1 MSSPLNGG
9 YDFVAD
15 PRNSALIQPIFWTPQ
30 VDPAAIVLTTG
41 PEPDGPAFTAED
53 LHARAI
59 LQYDEALVRLEMRRE
74 SYDVALTALTGPQA
88 LAALLILDDLL
99 PDRLTALARFW
110 AAIKNRRAPA
120 DPRVTEQR
128 KRRARLML
136 RVVDARVAGATYRQ
150 IAAQLFPNLKH
161 DSETWVENPVRE
173 TTVRLA
179 RDGLAFV
186 RGGYRRILRLPR
198 RSR

>member
-1 MSSPLNGG
+1 MPPNGG
-9 YDFVAD
+9 CDFVAD

-30 VDPAAIVLTTG
+30 VDPAAIILTTG
-41 PEPDGPAFTAED
+41 PAPDGPPFTAED
-53 LHARAI
+53 VHAHVI

-74 SYDVALTALTGPQA
+74 SFDVALTALSNRQA

-120 DPRVTEQR
+120 DPRVTPQR
-128 KRRARLML
+128 QRRARLML

-161 DSETWVENPVRE
+161 DSATWVENPVRE

-186 RGGYRRILRLPR
+186 RGGYRKILRLPR

>member
-1 MSSPLNGG
+1 MPPNGG
-9 YDFVAD
+9 CDFVAD

-30 VDPAAIVLTTG
+30 VDPAAIILTTG
-41 PEPDGPAFTAED
+41 PAPDGPPFTAED
-53 LHARAI
+53 VHAHVI

-74 SYDVALTALTGPQA
+74 SFDVALTALSNRQA

-120 DPRVTEQR
+120 DPRVTPQR
-128 KRRARLML
+128 QRRARLML
-136 RVVDARVAGATYRQ
+136 RVVDARVAGASYRQ

-161 DSETWVENPVRE
+161 DSATWVENPVRE

-186 RGGYRRILRLPR
+186 RGGYRKILRLPR

>member
-1 MSSPLNGG
+1 MPPNGG
-9 YDFVAD
+9 CDFVAD

-30 VDPAAIVLTTG
+30 VDPAAIILTTG
-41 PEPDGPAFTAED
+41 PAPDGPPFTAED
-53 LHARAI
+53 VHAHVI

-74 SYDVALTALTGPQA
+74 SFDVALTALSSRQA

-120 DPRVTEQR
+120 DPRVTPPRQ
-128 KRRARLML
+128 RRARLML
-136 RVVDARVAGATYRQ
+136 RVVDARVAGASYRQ

-161 DSETWVENPVRE
+161 DSATWVENPVRE

-186 RGGYRRILRLPR
+186 RGGYRKILRLPR

>member
-1 MSSPLNGG
+1 MQPNGG
-9 YDFVAD
+9 CDFVAD

-30 VDPAAIVLTTG
+30 VDPAAIILTTG
-41 PEPDGPAFTAED
+41 PAPDGPPFTAED
-53 LHARAI
+53 VHAHVI

-74 SYDVALTALTGPQA
+74 SFDVALTALSNRQA

-120 DPRVTEQR
+120 DPRVTPQR
-128 KRRARLML
+128 QRRARLML

-161 DSETWVENPVRE
+161 DSATWVENPVRE

-186 RGGYRRILRLPR
+186 RGGYRKILRLPR

>member
-1 MSSPLNGG
+1 M
-9 YDFVAD
+9 
-15 PRNSALIQPIFWTPQ
+15 QPIFWTPQ
-30 VDPAAIVLTTG
+30 VDPAAIILTTG
-41 PEPDGPAFTAED
+41 PETDGPPFTAED
-53 LHARAI
+53 VHAHVI

-74 SYDVALTALTGPQA
+74 SFDVALTALSSRQA

-120 DPRVTEQR
+120 DPRVTPQR
-128 KRRARLML
+128 QRRARLML

-150 IAAQLFPNLKH
+150 IAGQLFPNLRN

-186 RGGYRRILRLPR
+186 GGGYRRILRLPR

>member
-1 MSSPLNGG
+1 MPPNGG
-9 YDFVAD
+9 CDFVAD

-30 VDPAAIVLTTG
+30 VDPAAIILTTG
-41 PEPDGPAFTAED
+41 PAPDGPPFTAED
-53 LHARAI
+53 VHAHVI

-74 SYDVALTALTGPQA
+74 SFDVALTALSSRQA

-120 DPRVTEQR
+120 DPRVTPQR
-128 KRRARLML
+128 QRRARLML
-136 RVVDARVAGATYRQ
+136 RVVDARVAGASYRQ

-161 DSETWVENPVRE
+161 DSATWVENPVRE

>member
-1 MSSPLNGG
+1 MPPNGG
-9 YDFVAD
+9 CDFVAD

-30 VDPAAIVLTTG
+30 VDPAAIILTTG
-41 PEPDGPAFTAED
+41 PAPDGPPFTAED
-53 LHARAI
+53 VHAHVI

-74 SYDVALTALTGPQA
+74 SFDVALTALSSRQA

-120 DPRVTEQR
+120 DPRVTPQR
-128 KRRARLML
+128 QRRARLML
-136 RVVDARVAGATYRQ
+136 RVVDARVAGASYRQ

>member
-1 MSSPLNGG
+1 MPPNGG
-9 YDFVAD
+9 CDFVAD
-15 PRNSALIQPIFWTPQ
+15 PRNSALIQPIFWIPQ
-30 VDPAAIVLTTG
+30 VDPAAIILTTG
-41 PEPDGPAFTAED
+41 PAPDGPPFTAED
-53 LHARAI
+53 VHAHVI

-74 SYDVALTALTGPQA
+74 SFDVALTALSSRQA

-120 DPRVTEQR
+120 DPRVTPQR
-128 KRRARLML
+128 QRRARLML
-136 RVVDARVAGATYRQ
+136 RVVDARVAGASYRQ

-161 DSETWVENPVRE
+161 DSATWVENPVRE

-186 RGGYRRILRLPR
+186 RGGYRKILRLPR

>member
-1 MSSPLNGG
+1 MPPNGG
-9 YDFVAD
+9 CDFVAD

-30 VDPAAIVLTTG
+30 VDPAAIILTTG
-41 PEPDGPAFTAED
+41 PAPDGPPFTAED
-53 LHARAI
+53 VHAHVI

-74 SYDVALTALTGPQA
+74 SFDVALTALSSRQA

-110 AAIKNRRAPA
+110 AAIKNRRALA
-120 DPRVTEQR
+120 DPRVTPQR
-128 KRRARLML
+128 QRRARLML

-186 RGGYRRILRLPR
+186 RGGYRKILRLPR

>member
-1 MSSPLNGG
+1 MPPNGG
-9 YDFVAD
+9 CDFVAD

-30 VDPAAIVLTTG
+30 VDPAAIILTTG
-41 PEPDGPAFTAED
+41 PEPDGPPFTAED
-53 LHARAI
+53 VQAHVI

-74 SYDVALTALTGPQA
+74 SFDVALTALSSRQA

-110 AAIKNRRAPA
+110 ATIKNRRAPA
-120 DPRVTEQR
+120 DPRVTPQR
-128 KRRARLML
+128 QRRARLML
-136 RVVDARVAGATYRQ
+136 RAVDARVAGATYRQ

-161 DSETWVENPVRE
+161 DSETWVENPLRE

>member
-1 MSSPLNGG
+1 MPPNGG
-9 YDFVAD
+9 CDFVAD

-30 VDPAAIVLTTG
+30 VDPAAIILTTG
-41 PEPDGPAFTAED
+41 PAPDGPPFTAED
-53 LHARAI
+53 VHAHVI

-74 SYDVALTALTGPQA
+74 SFDVALTALSSRQA
-88 LAALLILDDLL
+88 LAALLIIDDLL

-120 DPRVTEQR
+120 DPRVTPQR
-128 KRRARLML
+128 QRRARLML
-136 RVVDARVAGATYRQ
+136 RVVDARVAGASYRQ

-173 TTVRLA
+173 TTVRIA

-186 RGGYRRILRLPR
+186 GGGYRRILRLPR

>member
-1 MSSPLNGG
+1 MPPNGG
-9 YDFVAD
+9 CDFVAD
-15 PRNSALIQPIFWTPQ
+15 PRNSALIQPIFWTPH
-30 VDPAAIVLTTG
+30 VDPAAIILTTG
-41 PEPDGPAFTAED
+41 PAPDGPPFTAED
-53 LHARAI
+53 VHAHVI

-74 SYDVALTALTGPQA
+74 SFDVALTALSSRQA

-120 DPRVTEQR
+120 DPRVTPQR
-128 KRRARLML
+128 QRRARLML
-136 RVVDARVAGATYRQ
+136 RVVDARVAGASYRQ

-186 RGGYRRILRLPR
+186 RGGYRKILRLPR

>member
-1 MSSPLNGG
+1 MPPNGG
-9 YDFVAD
+9 CDFVAD
-15 PRNSALIQPIFWTPQ
+15 PSHSVLIQPIFWTPQ
-30 VDPAAIVLTTG
+30 VDPAAIILTTG
-41 PEPDGPAFTAED
+41 PAPDGPPFTAED
-53 LHARAI
+53 VHAHVI

-74 SYDVALTALTGPQA
+74 SFDVALTALSSRQA

-120 DPRVTEQR
+120 DPRVTPQR
-128 KRRARLML
+128 QRRARLML
-136 RVVDARVAGATYRQ
+136 RVVDARVAGASYRQ

-161 DSETWVENPVRE
+161 DSATWVENPVRE

-186 RGGYRRILRLPR
+186 RGGYRKILRLPR

>member
-1 MSSPLNGG
+1 MPPNGG
-9 YDFVAD
+9 CDFVAD
-15 PRNSALIQPIFWTPQ
+15 PSHSALIQPIFWTPQ
-30 VDPAAIVLTTG
+30 VDPAAIILTTG
-41 PEPDGPAFTAED
+41 PAPDGPPFTAED
-53 LHARAI
+53 VHAHVI

-74 SYDVALTALTGPQA
+74 SFDVALTALSNRQA

-120 DPRVTEQR
+120 DPRVTPQR
-128 KRRARLML
+128 QRRARLML
-136 RVVDARVAGATYRQ
+136 RVVDARVAGASYRQ

-161 DSETWVENPVRE
+161 DSATWVENPVRE

-186 RGGYRRILRLPR
+186 RGGYRKILRLPR

>member
-1 MSSPLNGG
+1 MPPNGG
-9 YDFVAD
+9 CDFVAD

-30 VDPAAIVLTTG
+30 VDPAAIILTTG
-41 PEPDGPAFTAED
+41 PAPDGPPFTAED
-53 LHARAI
+53 VHAHVI

-74 SYDVALTALTGPQA
+74 SFDVALTALSSRQA
-88 LAALLILDDLL
+88 LAALLIIDDLL

-120 DPRVTEQR
+120 DPRVTPQR
-128 KRRARLML
+128 QRRARLML
-136 RVVDARVAGATYRQ
+136 RVVDARVAGASYRQ

-186 RGGYRRILRLPR
+186 RGGYRKILRLPR

>member
-1 MSSPLNGG
+1 MPPNGG
-9 YDFVAD
+9 CDFVAD

-30 VDPAAIVLTTG
+30 VDPAAIILTTG
-41 PEPDGPAFTAED
+41 PAPDGPPFTAED
-53 LHARAI
+53 VHAHVI

-74 SYDVALTALTGPQA
+74 SFDVALTALSSRQA

-120 DPRVTEQR
+120 DPRVTPQR
-128 KRRARLML
+128 QRRARLML
-136 RVVDARVAGATYRQ
+136 RVVDARVAGASYRQ

-161 DSETWVENPVRE
+161 DSATWVENPVRE

-179 RDGLAFV
+179 RDCLAFV
-186 RGGYRRILRLPR
+186 RGGYRKILRLPR

>member
-1 MSSPLNGG
+1 MPPNGG
-9 YDFVAD
+9 CDFVAD

-30 VDPAAIVLTTG
+30 VDPAAIILTTG
-41 PEPDGPAFTAED
+41 PAPDGPPFTAED
-53 LHARAI
+53 VHAHVI

-74 SYDVALTALTGPQA
+74 SFDVALTALSSRQA
-88 LAALLILDDLL
+88 LAALLIIDDLL

-120 DPRVTEQR
+120 DPRVTPQR
-128 KRRARLML
+128 QRRARLML

>member
-1 MSSPLNGG
+1 MPPNGG
-9 YDFVAD
+9 CDFVAD

-30 VDPAAIVLTTG
+30 VDPAAIILTTG
-41 PEPDGPAFTAED
+41 PAPDGPPFTAED
-53 LHARAI
+53 VHAHVI

-74 SYDVALTALTGPQA
+74 SFDVALTALSSRQA

-120 DPRVTEQR
+120 DPRVTPQR
-128 KRRARLML
+128 QRRARLML
-136 RVVDARVAGATYRQ
+136 RVVDARVAGASYRQ

-186 RGGYRRILRLPR
+186 GGGYRRILRLPR

>member
-1 MSSPLNGG
+1 MPPNGG
-9 YDFVAD
+9 CDFVAD

-30 VDPAAIVLTTG
+30 VDPAAIILTTG
-41 PEPDGPAFTAED
+41 PAPDGPPFTAED
-53 LHARAI
+53 VHAHVI

-74 SYDVALTALTGPQA
+74 SFDVALTALSSRQA

-120 DPRVTEQR
+120 DPRVTPQR
-128 KRRARLML
+128 QRRARLML
-136 RVVDARVAGATYRQ
+136 RVVDARVAGASYRQ
-150 IAAQLFPNLKH
+150 IAAQLFPNLNH
-161 DSETWVENPVRE
+161 DSATWVENPVRE

-186 RGGYRRILRLPR
+186 RGGYRKILRLPR

>member
-1 MSSPLNGG
+1 MNKRTFALRCGISLPKLESAAESVSKGAGYQSVQIPKRRGG
-9 YDFVAD
+9 W
-15 PRNSALIQPIFWTPQ
+15 RTALRPTPS
-30 VDPAAIVLTTG
+30 V
-41 PEPDGPAFTAED
+41 
-53 LHARAI
+53 
-59 LQYDEALVRLEMRRE
+59 
-74 SYDVALTALTGPQA
+74 DVALTALSSRQA

-120 DPRVTEQR
+120 DPRVTPQR
-128 KRRARLML
+128 QRRARLML
-136 RVVDARVAGATYRQ
+136 RVVDARVAGASYRQ

-161 DSETWVENPVRE
+161 DSATWVENPVRE

-186 RGGYRRILRLPR
+186 RGGYRKILRLPR

>member
-1 MSSPLNGG
+1 MPPNGG
-9 YDFVAD
+9 CDFVAD

-30 VDPAAIVLTTG
+30 VDPAAIILTTG
-41 PEPDGPAFTAED
+41 PAPDGPPFTAED
-53 LHARAI
+53 VHAHVI

-74 SYDVALTALTGPQA
+74 SFDVALTALSSRQA

-120 DPRVTEQR
+120 DPRVTPQR
-128 KRRARLML
+128 QRRARLML
-136 RVVDARVAGATYRQ
+136 RVVDARVAGASYRQ

-161 DSETWVENPVRE
+161 DSATWVENPVRE

-186 RGGYRRILRLPR
+186 RGGYRKILRLPR

>member
-1 MSSPLNGG
+1 MPPNGG
-9 YDFVAD
+9 CDFVAD
-15 PRNSALIQPIFWTPQ
+15 PSHSALIQPIFWTPQ
-30 VDPAAIVLTTG
+30 VDPAAIILTTG
-41 PEPDGPAFTAED
+41 PAPDGPPFTAED
-53 LHARAI
+53 VHAHVI

-74 SYDVALTALTGPQA
+74 SFDVALTALSSRQA
-88 LAALLILDDLL
+88 LAALLIIDDLL

-120 DPRVTEQR
+120 DPRVTPQR
-128 KRRARLML
+128 QRRARLML
-136 RVVDARVAGATYRQ
+136 RVVDARVAGASYRQ

-186 RGGYRRILRLPR
+186 RGGYRKILRLPR

>member
-1 MSSPLNGG
+1 MPPNGG
-9 YDFVAD
+9 CDFVAD

-30 VDPAAIVLTTG
+30 VDPAAIILTTG
-41 PEPDGPAFTAED
+41 PAPDGPPFTAED
-53 LHARAI
+53 VHAHVI

-74 SYDVALTALTGPQA
+74 SFDVALTALSSRQA

-120 DPRVTEQR
+120 DPRVTPQR
-128 KRRARLML
+128 QRRARLML

-161 DSETWVENPVRE
+161 DSATWVENPVRE

-186 RGGYRRILRLPR
+186 RGGYRKILRLPR

>member
-1 MSSPLNGG
+1 MPPNGG
-9 YDFVAD
+9 CDFVAD

-30 VDPAAIVLTTG
+30 VDPAAIILTTG
-41 PEPDGPAFTAED
+41 PAPDGPPFTAED
-53 LHARAI
+53 VHAHVI

-74 SYDVALTALTGPQA
+74 SFDVALTALSSRQA

-120 DPRVTEQR
+120 DPRVTPQR
-128 KRRARLML
+128 QRRARLML

-198 RSR
+198 RSQ

>member
-1 MSSPLNGG
+1 MPPNGG
-9 YDFVAD
+9 CDFVAD

-30 VDPAAIVLTTG
+30 VDPAAIILTTG
-41 PEPDGPAFTAED
+41 PAPDGPPFTAED
-53 LHARAI
+53 VHAHVI

-74 SYDVALTALTGPQA
+74 SFDVALTALSNRQA

-120 DPRVTEQR
+120 DPRVTPQR
-128 KRRARLML
+128 QRRARLML
-136 RVVDARVAGATYRQ
+136 RVVDARVAGASYRQ

-161 DSETWVENPVRE
+161 DSATWVENPVRE

>member
-1 MSSPLNGG
+1 MPPNGG
-9 YDFVAD
+9 CDFVAD
-15 PRNSALIQPIFWTPQ
+15 PRNSALIQPIFWTQQ
-30 VDPAAIVLTTG
+30 VDPAAIILTTG
-41 PEPDGPAFTAED
+41 PAPDGPPFTAED
-53 LHARAI
+53 VHAHVI

-74 SYDVALTALTGPQA
+74 SFDVALTALSSRQA

-120 DPRVTEQR
+120 DPRVTPQR
-128 KRRARLML
+128 QRRARLML
-136 RVVDARVAGATYRQ
+136 RVVDARVAGASYRQ

-161 DSETWVENPVRE
+161 DSATWVENPVRE

-186 RGGYRRILRLPR
+186 RGGYRKILRLPR

>member
-1 MSSPLNGG
+1 MPPNGVC
-9 YDFVAD
+9 DFVAD

-30 VDPAAIVLTTG
+30 VDPAAIILTTG
-41 PEPDGPAFTAED
+41 PAPDGPPFTAED
-53 LHARAI
+53 VHAHVI

-74 SYDVALTALTGPQA
+74 SFDVALTALSSRQA

-120 DPRVTEQR
+120 DPRVTPQR
-128 KRRARLML
+128 QRRARLML
-136 RVVDARVAGATYRQ
+136 RVVDARVAGASYRQ

-161 DSETWVENPVRE
+161 DSATWVENPVRE

-186 RGGYRRILRLPR
+186 RGGYRKILRLPR

>member
-1 MSSPLNGG
+1 LPPNGG
-9 YDFVAD
+9 CDFVAD

-30 VDPAAIVLTTG
+30 VDPAAIILTTG
-41 PEPDGPAFTAED
+41 PAPDGPPFTAED
-53 LHARAI
+53 VHAHVI

-74 SYDVALTALTGPQA
+74 SFDVALTALSSRQA

-120 DPRVTEQR
+120 DPRVTPQR
-128 KRRARLML
+128 QRRARLML
-136 RVVDARVAGATYRQ
+136 RVVDARVAGASYRQ

-161 DSETWVENPVRE
+161 DSATWVENPVRE

-186 RGGYRRILRLPR
+186 RGGYRKILRLPR

>member
-1 MSSPLNGG
+1 MPPNGG
-9 YDFVAD
+9 CDFVAD

-30 VDPAAIVLTTG
+30 VDPAAIILTTG
-41 PEPDGPAFTAED
+41 PAPDGPPFTAED
-53 LHARAI
+53 VHAHVI

-74 SYDVALTALTGPQA
+74 SFDVALTALSSRQA

-120 DPRVTEQR
+120 DPRVTPQR
-128 KRRARLML
+128 QRRARLML
-136 RVVDARVAGATYRQ
+136 RVVDARVAGASYRQ

-161 DSETWVENPVRE
+161 NSETWVENPVRE

-186 RGGYRRILRLPR
+186 RGGYRKILRLPR

>member
-1 MSSPLNGG
+1 MPPNGG
-9 YDFVAD
+9 CDFVAD

-30 VDPAAIVLTTG
+30 VDPAAIILTTG
-41 PEPDGPAFTAED
+41 PAPDGPPFTAED
-53 LHARAI
+53 VHAHVI

-74 SYDVALTALTGPQA
+74 SFDVALTALSSRQA

-120 DPRVTEQR
+120 DPRVTPQR
-128 KRRARLML
+128 QRRARLML
-136 RVVDARVAGATYRQ
+136 RVVDARVAGASYRQ

-161 DSETWVENPVRE
+161 NSATWVENPVRE

-186 RGGYRRILRLPR
+186 RGGYRKILRLPR

>member
-1 MSSPLNGG
+1 MPPNGG
-9 YDFVAD
+9 CDFVAD

-30 VDPAAIVLTTG
+30 VDPAAIILTTG
-41 PEPDGPAFTAED
+41 PAPDGPPFTAED
-53 LHARAI
+53 VHAHVI

-74 SYDVALTALTGPQA
+74 SFDVALTALSSRKA

-120 DPRVTEQR
+120 DPRVTPQR
-128 KRRARLML
+128 QRRARLML
-136 RVVDARVAGATYRQ
+136 RVVDARVAGASYRQ

-186 RGGYRRILRLPR
+186 RGGYRKILRLPR

>member
-1 MSSPLNGG
+1 MPPNGG
-9 YDFVAD
+9 CDFVAD

-30 VDPAAIVLTTG
+30 VDPAAIILTTG
-41 PEPDGPAFTAED
+41 PAPDGPPFAAED
-53 LHARAI
+53 VHAHVI

-74 SYDVALTALTGPQA
+74 SFDVALTALSSRQA

-120 DPRVTEQR
+120 DPRVTPQR
-128 KRRARLML
+128 QRRARLML
-136 RVVDARVAGATYRQ
+136 RVVDARVAGASYRQ

-161 DSETWVENPVRE
+161 DSATWVENPVRE

-186 RGGYRRILRLPR
+186 RGGYRKILRLPR

>member
-1 MSSPLNGG
+1 MPPNGG
-9 YDFVAD
+9 CDFVAD

-30 VDPAAIVLTTG
+30 VDPAAIILTTG
-41 PEPDGPAFTAED
+41 PAPDGPPFTAED
-53 LHARAI
+53 VHAHVI

-74 SYDVALTALTGPQA
+74 SFDVALTALSSRQA

-120 DPRVTEQR
+120 DPRVTPQR
-128 KRRARLML
+128 QRRARLML
-136 RVVDARVAGATYRQ
+136 RVVDARVAGASYRQ

-186 RGGYRRILRLPR
+186 RGGYRKILRLPR

>member
-1 MSSPLNGG
+1 MPPNGG
-9 YDFVAD
+9 CDFVAD

-30 VDPAAIVLTTG
+30 VDPAAIILTTG
-41 PEPDGPAFTAED
+41 PETDGPPFTAED
-53 LHARAI
+53 VHAHVI

-74 SYDVALTALTGPQA
+74 SFDVALTALSSRQA
-88 LAALLILDDLL
+88 LAALLIIDDLL

-120 DPRVTEQR
+120 DPRVTPQR
-128 KRRARLML
+128 QRRARLML

-150 IAAQLFPNLKH
+150 IAAQLFPNLKS

-186 RGGYRRILRLPR
+186 GGGYRRILRLPR

>member
-1 MSSPLNGG
+1 MPPNGG
-9 YDFVAD
+9 CDFVAD
-15 PRNSALIQPIFWTPQ
+15 PSHSALIQPIFWTPQ
-30 VDPAAIVLTTG
+30 VDPAAIILTTG
-41 PEPDGPAFTAED
+41 PAPDGPPFTAED
-53 LHARAI
+53 VHAHVI

-74 SYDVALTALTGPQA
+74 SFDVALTALSSRQA

-120 DPRVTEQR
+120 DPRVTPQR
-128 KRRARLML
+128 QRRARLML
-136 RVVDARVAGATYRQ
+136 RVVDARVAGASYRQ

-161 DSETWVENPVRE
+161 DSATWVENPVRE

-186 RGGYRRILRLPR
+186 RGGYRKILRLPR

>member
-1 MSSPLNGG
+1 MPPNGG
-9 YDFVAD
+9 CDFVAD

-30 VDPAAIVLTTG
+30 VDPAAIILTTG
-41 PEPDGPAFTAED
+41 PAPDGPPFTAED
-53 LHARAI
+53 VHAHVI

-74 SYDVALTALTGPQA
+74 SFDVALTALSSRQA

-120 DPRVTEQR
+120 DPRVTPQR
-128 KRRARLML
+128 QRRARLML
-136 RVVDARVAGATYRQ
+136 RVVDARVAGASYRQ
-150 IAAQLFPNLKH
+150 IAAQLFPNLKP
-161 DSETWVENPVRE
+161 DSATWVENPVRE

-186 RGGYRRILRLPR
+186 RGGYRKILRLPR

>member
-1 MSSPLNGG
+1 MPPNGG
-9 YDFVAD
+9 CDFVAD

-30 VDPAAIVLTTG
+30 VDPAAIILTTG
-41 PEPDGPAFTAED
+41 PAPDGPPFTAED
-53 LHARAI
+53 VHAHVI

-74 SYDVALTALTGPQA
+74 SFDVALTALSSRQA

-120 DPRVTEQR
+120 DPRVTPQR
-128 KRRARLML
+128 QRRARLML

-186 RGGYRRILRLPR
+186 RGGYRKILRLPR

>member
-1 MSSPLNGG
+1 MPPNGG
-9 YDFVAD
+9 CDFVAD

-30 VDPAAIVLTTG
+30 VDPAAIILTTG
-41 PEPDGPAFTAED
+41 PAPDGPPFTAED
-53 LHARAI
+53 VHAHVI
-59 LQYDEALVRLEMRRE
+59 LQYDEALVRLKMRRE
-74 SYDVALTALTGPQA
+74 SFDVALTALSSRQA

-120 DPRVTEQR
+120 DPRVTPQR
-128 KRRARLML
+128 QRRARLML

-161 DSETWVENPVRE
+161 DSATWVENPVRE

-186 RGGYRRILRLPR
+186 RGGYRKILRLPR